1 MSLMRTSLSPVRGLG
16 SAREGANRFIAQR
29 LSAIALVPLLLW
41 LVASIIFFITQADH
55 ASLVAWIRL
64 HWNTELLILLILV
77 LFYHA
82 HAGLQEVLED
92 YIHNHIIKAISMVSM
107 KFFVIAI
114 TVASVLAVLRIALG
128 T

>member
-1 MSLMRTSLSPVRGLG
+1 MRTSLSPVRGLG

-55 ASLVAWIRL
+55 AALVAWIRL

>member
-1 MSLMRTSLSPVRGLG
+1 MNLMRTSLSPVRGLG
-16 SAREGANRFIAQR
+16 SAREGADRFIAQR

-55 ASLVAWIRL
+55 AALVAWIRL
-64 HWNTELLILLILV
+64 HWNTEILILLILV
-77 LFYHA
+77 LFYHT

-92 YIHNHIIKAISMVSM
+92 YVHNQIIKAISMVSM

-128 T
+128 M